1 MPAIQING
9 IAYKMYKKLFS
20 KPVLFSVQST
30 HYETPLSVN
39 HVTARIA
46 RKKSVQNPQKKIKPT
61 ATLILRLEITI
72 SSCHVMLLNTR

>member
-46 RKKSVQNPQKKIKPT
+46 RKKSVQNPQKKNQTNRNINF
-61 ATLILRLEITI
+61 AVRDHDFIM
-72 SSCHVMLLNTR
+72 SCDVIEH